1 MSQPSTGRVT
11 AAVSRGLWRPN
22 RTRELALGLALA
34 LALPWVA
41 VWLIDDLGVFDRFPG
56 LPFLAATVVA
66 TLVGRL
72 GAGLVTV
79 VASAVLITFFEVE
92 PIRDISATDPRDLIA
107 VGVFVALSFV
117 IAYALSSKDASR
129 DEAQRSRSDVERLAF
144 ELAAERNLMDQIMQ
158 QMPNG
163 VLVVDAAGTVT
174 MQNPR
179 STALLGHEY
188 ALGQPAGTNDAA
200 PWTARRPDGSVYGPT
215 EYPLTRSLRQGQ
227 VVIGERMSIERA
239 DGTEVMIEVDTSPI
253 RDGDTVTGGVAVF
266 QDGTERVQI
275 QRRLEQTTQ
284 RLEQI
289 QAVTDAALASLSF
302 DDLADRLL
310 HTVRQ
315 VLQTDSATL
324 QLVDRTGTSL
334 HEHMTVGVETDGP
347 GVPIPIGRGIAGS
360 IAGSVAPLV
369 IDDLST
375 REAVRHWL
383 TDHMRSLMGVP
394 LVYRGQVRGVIHVAS
409 IEQRHFSDDEVG
421 VLELAAIRIA
431 AALERASLYDSRS
444 AMSQALQQ
452 SLLPAT
458 LPTIEGVEIA
468 AFYRPFSPNDDVG
481 GDFYD
486 VFPHGSGAW
495 GAVVGDVSG
504 KGPDAAAVM
513 GIAAHTVRALARYEE
528 RPSAVLG
535 ALNDIL
541 LRAEGVS
548 TERFC
553 TACEMRLRPGPGQLR
568 VTVCLAGH
576 PMPFVV
582 RADGQVEQ
590 LGEPGTLLG
599 TFADPEL
606 HDVAIDLWPGD
617 AIVAYTDGLV
627 ERRDLGIDVGE
638 VQLAELLAGCA
649 GFTADGIIERIE
661 QHLVQELMPD
671 DDVAIVVVRQR

>member
-1 MSQPSTGRVT
+1 M
-11 AAVSRGLWRPN
+11 
-22 RTRELALGLALA
+22 
-34 LALPWVA
+34 
-41 VWLIDDLGVFDRFPG
+41 
-56 LPFLAATVVA
+56 
-66 TLVGRL
+66 
-72 GAGLVTV
+72 
-79 VASAVLITFFEVE
+79 
-92 PIRDISATDPRDLIA
+92 
-107 VGVFVALSFV
+107 
-117 IAYALSSKDASR
+117 
-129 DEAQRSRSDVERLAF
+129 
-144 ELAAERNLMDQIMQ
+144 
-158 QMPNG
+158 
-163 VLVVDAAGTVT
+163 
-174 MQNPR
+174 
-179 STALLGHEY
+179 
-188 ALGQPAGTNDAA
+188 
-200 PWTARRPDGSVYGPT
+200 
-215 EYPLTRSLRQGQ
+215 RSLRHGQ

-239 DGTEVMIEVDTSPI
+239 DGSEVMIDVDTSPI
-253 RDGDTVTGGVAVF
+253 REGGEITGGVAVF
-266 QDGTERVQI
+266 QDVTERVEV
-275 QRRLEQTTQ
+275 QRRLERTTE

-302 DDLADRLL
+302 DELADRLL

-324 QLVDRTGTSL
+324 LLVDRSGTL
-334 HEHMTVGVETDGP
+334 LREHMTVGVETDGP
-347 GVPIPIGRGIAGS
+347 DSPIPIGRGIAGS
-360 IAGSVAPLV
+360 IAGSVTPLV

-375 REAVRHWL
+375 KEAVRHWL
-383 TDHMRSLMGVP
+383 TDRMRSFMGVP
-394 LVYRGQVRGVIHVAS
+394 LVYRGQVRGVIHVAT
-409 IEQRHFSDDEVG
+409 IDERHFSDDEVG
-421 VLELAAIRIA
+421 VLELAATRIA

-468 AFYRPFSPNDDVG
+468 ALYRPFSPNDDVG

-504 KGPDAAAVM
+504 KGPGAAAVM

-541 LRAEGVS
+541 LGAERVA

-553 TACEMRLRPGPGQLR
+553 TACQMRLRPGPEQLQ

-582 RADGQVEQ
+582 RADGRVEQ

-599 TFADPEL
+599 TFADPVL

-638 VQLAELLAGCA
+638 VQLAELLSGCA
-649 GFTADGIIERIE
+649 GFSADAIVERIE
-661 QHLVQELMPD
+661 QHLVDQLLPD
-671 DDVAIVVVRQR
+671 DDVAVVVVRQR

>member
-1 MSQPSTGRVT
+1 MSQPSRGRFT
-11 AAVSRGLWRPN
+11 AAVGRGLWRPN
-22 RTRELALGLALA
+22 RTREFALGIALA
-34 LALPWVA
+34 LLLPWVA
-41 VWLIDDLGVFDRFPG
+41 VWLVGELGVFERFPG
-56 LPFLAATVVA
+56 LPFLVAIVTA

-72 GAGLVTV
+72 GASLVATITSGL
-79 VASAVLITFFEVE
+79 LITYFELE
-92 PIRDISATDPRDLIA
+92 PAGRLTGEHAGDLIA
-107 VGVFVALSFV
+107 VGVFVALSV
-117 IAYALSSKDASR
+117 VVAYALSSKDASR
-129 DEAQRSRSDVERLAF
+129 DDARRARSDVERLALA
-144 ELAAERNLMDQIMQ
+144 LAAERNLMDQILQ

-163 VLVVDAAGTVT
+163 VLVVDAAGAVT

-179 STALLGHEY
+179 SKGLLGHEY
-188 ALGQPAGTNDAA
+188 PLGQPIGHRT
-200 PWTARRPDGSVYGPT
+200 PWTARRPDGTPYEAT
-215 EYPLTRSLRQGQ
+215 DYPLMRSLRHGQ
-227 VVIGERMSIERA
+227 VVLGERISIERA
-239 DGTEVMIEVDTSPI
+239 DGSEVIIDVDTSPI
-253 RDGDTVTGGVAVF
+253 RDGEAITGGIAVF
-266 QDGTERVQI
+266 QDVTDRVEI
-275 QRRLEQTTQ
+275 QRRLERTTE

-289 QAVTDAALASLSF
+289 QAVTDAALASLTF
-302 DDLADRLL
+302 DELADRLL
-310 HTVRQ
+310 HTLRQ
-315 VLQTDSATL
+315 VLRTDSATL
-324 QLVDRTGTSL
+324 LLVDRTGGL
-334 HEHMTVGVETDGP
+334 LQEHMTVGVETDGAE
-347 GVPIPIGRGIAGS
+347 VPVPIGRGIAGS

-383 TDHMRSLMGVP
+383 TDRMRSLMGVP
-394 LVYRGQVRGVIHVAS
+394 LVYRGQVRGVIHVATV
-409 IEQRHFSDDEVG
+409 EPRRFSDDEVG
-421 VLELAAIRIA
+421 VLELAANRIA

-458 LPTIEGVEIA
+458 LPSIEGVEIA
-468 AFYRPFSPNDDVG
+468 ALYRPYSPNDDVG

-504 KGPDAAAVM
+504 KGPGAAAVM

-541 LRAEGVS
+541 LGAERVP

-553 TACEMRLRPGPGQLR
+553 TACEMRLRPGRNQLR

-582 RADGQVEQ
+582 RAEGRVEQ

-627 ERRDLGIDVGE
+627 ERRDMGIDVGE
-638 VQLAELLAGCA
+638 VRLAELLSGCA
-649 GFTADGIIERIE
+649 DLTADGIIERIE
-661 QHLVQELMPD
+661 QHLVDHLMPD
-671 DDVAIVVVRQR
+671 DDVAVVVVRQR

>member
-1 MSQPSTGRVT
+1 MSTPTRGRVT
-11 AAVSRGLWRPN
+11 AAVGPGLWRPN
-22 RTRELALGLALA
+22 RNREFALGLALA
-34 LALPWVA
+34 LVLPWVA
-41 VWLIDDLGVFDRFPG
+41 VWLTDDPDVFDRFPG
-56 LPFLAATVVA
+56 LPFLAATVVV

-72 GAGLVTV
+72 GAGLVAV
-79 VASAVLITFFEVE
+79 IASGLLITYFEVE
-92 PIRDISATDPRDLIA
+92 PIGGISAADAGDLIA
-107 VGVFVALSFV
+107 VVVFVALSFI

-129 DEAQRSRSDVERLAF
+129 DEAQRSRSDVERLALA
-144 ELAAERNLMDQIMQ
+144 LAAERNLMDQIMQ

-163 VLVVDAAGTVT
+163 VLVVDAGGTVA

-179 STALLGHEY
+179 SKALLGYEY
-188 ALGQPAGTNDAA
+188 TLGQPIGPPDTA
-200 PWTARRPDGSVYGPT
+200 PWTARRPDGTVYEPAD
-215 EYPLTRSLRQGQ
+215 YPLTRSLRQGQ

-253 RDGDTVTGGVAVF
+253 REGAAVTGGVAVF
-266 QDGTERVQI
+266 QDVTARVQI
-275 QRRLEQTTQ
+275 QQRLERTTQ

-302 DDLADRLL
+302 DELADRLL
-310 HTVRQ
+310 HTVRR

-324 QLVDRTGTSL
+324 LLVDRTGTSL
-334 HEHMTVGVETDGP
+334 QEHMTVGVETDGP
-347 GVPIPIGRGIAGS
+347 NIPIPIGRGIAGS
-360 IAGSVAPLV
+360 IAASVAPVV
-369 IDDLST
+369 IDDLAT
-375 REAVRHWL
+375 KEAVRHWL
-383 TDHMRSLMGVP
+383 TDRMRSFMGVP
-394 LVYRGQVRGVIHVAS
+394 LVYRGEVRGVIHVAT
-409 IEQRHFSDDEVG
+409 IEQRHFSEDEVG

-444 AMSQALQQ
+444 AMSQALQR

-486 VFPHGSGAW
+486 LFPHGSGAW
-495 GAVVGDVSG
+495 GVVVGDVSG

-638 VQLAELLAGCA
+638 VRLAELLSGCA
-649 GFTADGIIERIE
+649 GFSADGIVERIE

>member
-1 MSQPSTGRVT
+1 MSQPSRGKFMPAVGR
-11 AAVSRGLWRPN
+11 RLWRPE
-22 RTRELALGLALA
+22 RTSEFMLGLALA
-34 LALPWVA
+34 LLLPWLA
-41 VWLIDDLGVFDRFPG
+41 VWLADDLGVFDRFPG

-72 GAGLVTV
+72 GASLV
-79 VASAVLITFFEVE
+79 AAVTSGILITYFEVE
-92 PIRDISATDPRDLIA
+92 PIGRMSVAEPADLLA

-117 IAYALSSKDASR
+117 VAYALTSKEASR
-129 DEAQRSRSDVERLAF
+129 DESQRARSDVERLA
-144 ELAAERNLMDQIMQ
+144 LALATERNLLDQIMQ

-163 VLVVDAAGTVT
+163 VLVVDALGAVT
-174 MQNPR
+174 MQNHR
-179 STALLGHEY
+179 SKKLLGYEY
-188 ALGQPAGTNDAA
+188 ALGQPIGSVDT
-200 PWTARRPDGSVYGPT
+200 PWTARRPDGTPYDAT
-215 EYPLTRSLRQGQ
+215 DYPLRRSLRDGQ
-227 VVIGERMSIERA
+227 VVLGERISIERA
-239 DGTEVMIEVDTSPI
+239 DGSVVTIEVDTSPI
-253 RDGDTVTGGVAVF
+253 RDGEAITGGIAVF
-266 QDGTERVQI
+266 QDVTDRVEI
-275 QRRLEQTTQ
+275 QRRLERTTE

-289 QAVTDAALASLSF
+289 QSVTDAALASLGF
-302 DDLADRLL
+302 DELADRLL
-310 HTVRQ
+310 HTVRK

-324 QLVDRTGTSL
+324 LLVDRTGTVL
-334 HEHMTVGVETDGP
+334 QEHMTVGVETDGP
-347 GVPIPIGRGIAGS
+347 QIAIPIGRGIAGS

-375 REAVRHWL
+375 RQAVRHWL
-383 TDHMRSLMGVP
+383 TDRMRSFMGVP
-394 LVYRGQVRGVIHVAS
+394 LVYRGQVRGVIHVATV
-409 IEQRHFSDDEVG
+409 EQRHFNDDEVG
-421 VLELAAIRIA
+421 VLELAADRIA

-468 AFYRPFSPNDDVG
+468 ALYRPFSPNDDVG

-504 KGPDAAAVM
+504 KGPGAAAVM

-541 LRAEGVS
+541 LGAERVP

-553 TACEMRLRPGPGQLR
+553 TACEMRLRPGQGQLR
-568 VTVCLAGH
+568 ITVCLAGH

-582 RADGQVEQ
+582 RADGRVEQ
-590 LGEPGTLLG
+590 VGEPGTLLG

-606 HDVAIDLWPGD
+606 RDVAIDLWPGE

-627 ERRDLGIDVGE
+627 ERHDMGIEVGE
-638 VQLAELLAGCA
+638 VRLAELLSGCA
-649 GFTADGIIERIE
+649 GLSADAIVERIE
-661 QHLVQELMPD
+661 QHLVDHVLPD
-671 DDVAIVVVRQR
+671 DDVAVVVVRQR

>member
-1 MSQPSTGRVT
+1 MSQRSRGRFT
-11 AAVSRGLWRPN
+11 AAVGRGLWRPN
-22 RTRELALGLALA
+22 RTSEFVLGIALA
-34 LALPWVA
+34 LLLPWAA
-41 VWLIDDLGVFDRFPG
+41 VWLTSNLGVLERFPA
-56 LPFLAATVVA
+56 LPFLAAIVTA
-66 TLVGRL
+66 TLIGRL
-72 GAGLVTV
+72 GASLVATTTSGL
-79 VASAVLITFFEVE
+79 LITYFDLE
-92 PIRDISATDPRDLIA
+92 PDGRLPGEHTADLIA
-107 VGVFVALSFV
+107 VGVFAALSFV
-117 IAYALSSKDASR
+117 VAYALSSKDASR
-129 DEAQRSRSDVERLAF
+129 DDAERARSDVERLA
-144 ELAAERNLMDQIMQ
+144 LALAVERTLMDQILQ

-163 VLVVDAAGTVT
+163 VLVVDAAGAVI

-179 STALLGHEY
+179 SKGLLGHEY
-188 ALGQPAGTNDAA
+188 SVGQPIGYVT
-200 PWTARRPDGSVYGPT
+200 PWTARRPDGTPYEAT
-215 EYPLTRSLRQGQ
+215 DYPLTRSLRHGQ
-227 VVIGERMSIERA
+227 VVLGERISIERA
-239 DGTEVMIEVDTSPI
+239 DGSEVIIDVDTSPI
-253 RDGDTVTGGVAVF
+253 RDGEAITGGIAVF
-266 QDGTERVQI
+266 QDVTDRMEI
-275 QRRLEQTTQ
+275 QRRLERTTE

-289 QAVTDAALASLSF
+289 QAVTDAALASLTF
-302 DDLADRLL
+302 DELADRLL
-310 HTVRQ
+310 HTLRQ
-315 VLQTDSATL
+315 VLRTDSATL
-324 QLVDRTGTSL
+324 LLVDRTGAL
-334 HEHMTVGVETDGP
+334 LQEHMTVGVETDGP
-347 GVPIPIGRGIAGS
+347 GVPVPIGRGIAGS

-369 IDDLST
+369 IDDLSK

-383 TDHMRSLMGVP
+383 TDRMRSLMGVP
-394 LVYRGQVRGVIHVAS
+394 LVYRGQVRGVIHVATV
-409 IEQRHFSDDEVG
+409 EQRRFSDDEVG
-421 VLELAAIRIA
+421 VLELAADRIA

-452 SLLPAT
+452 GLLPDT

-468 AFYRPFSPNDDVG
+468 ALYRPFSPNDDVG

-495 GAVVGDVSG
+495 GVVVGDVSG
-504 KGPDAAAVM
+504 KGPGAAAVM

-553 TACEMRLRPGPGQLR
+553 TACEMRLRPGTGQLR

-599 TFADPEL
+599 SFADPEL
-606 HDVAIDLWPGD
+606 HDVAIDLSPGD

-638 VQLAELLAGCA
+638 VRLAELLSGCA
-649 GFTADGIIERIE
+649 GLSAEGIVERIE